1 MAQFCQSLFNRGK
14 NRVLVDPHPDN
25 AFAIRAYTKAGFQ
38 RLGETTT
45 NYGRALLMALDRQ
58 ENDRQ

>member
-1 MAQFCQSLFNRGK
+1 MTVYGFWPVTAAG
-14 NRVLVDPHPDN
+14 
-25 AFAIRAYTKAGFQ
+25 AYTKAGFQ

-45 NYGRALLMALDRQ
+45 NYGPALLMALDRQ